1 MECVSGGD
9 LFKFLERHDFVLKEE
24 RARQITHEI
33 TAALYYLHSFGIA
46 HRDIK
51 PENIMLVSKDEDAE
65 IKLVDFGLSGIV
77 GPTETCVEPF
87 GTLVRSWYN
96 S

>member
-9 LFKFLERHDFVLKEE
+9 LFKFLERNDFILTEE
-24 RARQITHEI
+24 RARKIAHEI
-33 TAALYYLHSFGIA
+33 ITALYYLHSFGIA

-51 PENIMLVSKDEDAE
+51 PENIMLNNKQEESE

-77 GPTETCVEPF
+77 GPTETCAEPF
-87 GTLVRSWYN
+87 GTLVCFGLL
-96 S
+96 